1 MATIRAGKRRA
12 AFSFSVDMLTG
23 SPLKKMLIFGLPLF
37 AVNVLNMLTSALTV
51 TIYNKFVG
59 GDAFYIPSLVS
70 NAVSYIGNVVGGVVS
85 ATMICVAQAKGA
97 NDPKRCRTCPF

>member
-59 GDAFYIPSLVS
+59 GDAFYV
-70 NAVSYIGNVVGGVVS
+70 
-85 ATMICVAQAKGA
+85 
-97 NDPKRCRTCPF
+97 PFPRLQRRFLYRQRRGPG

>member
-1 MATIRAGKRRA
+1 MATIRASKRRA

-59 GDAFYIPSLVS
+59 GDAFE
-70 NAVSYIGNVVGGVVS
+70 SYSYHNRILKVH
-85 ATMICVAQAKGA
+85 
-97 NDPKRCRTCPF
+97 P